1 MKLLVIG
8 DRARTEK
15 FLPDLPIVGE
25 TKLVV
30 VERGESDENI
40 LQEAA
45 DADAILAD
53 AISPVSATLIDG
65 MPNLRLIHSEGVAF
79 NAIDCEAAAQRGIY
93 VCNNRGVNAVAVAEQ
108 TLLLILGVLKHV
120 VEGNAAVRAG
130 GQIAFKEQ
138 LMVSGI
144 EELSGMTVGLIG
156 FGAIAREVAKRL
168 NAFDA
173 DVVYTK
179 RHRLDEDEGHALGV
193 RYLECDELLAAS
205 DIVSVHVPVTES
217 TRGMVDDAFFAQ
229 MKKGSYL
236 INTARGEIVDNEALV
251 RALASGN
258 LKGAALDTVAPEPV
272 TSDSP
277 LVNLPPELASH
288 ILFSP
293 HIGGVTT
300 NMFARAHRCVW
311 ENVARVAR
319 GERPV
324 NVVNGL

>member
-25 TKLVV
+25 TELVV

-53 AISPVSATLIDG
+53 AISPVSAKLIDG

-79 NAIDCEAAAQRGIY
+79 NAIDCKAAAQRGIY

-120 VEGNAAVRAG
+120 VEGDAAVRAG

-168 NAFDA
+168 NAFDV

-179 RHRLDEDEGHALGV
+179 RHRLDEDEERALGV
-193 RYLECDELLAAS
+193 RYLERDELLATS
-205 DIVSVHVPVTES
+205 DIVSAHVPVTS
-217 TRGMVDDAFFAQ
+217 GTRGMADDAFFAQ
-229 MKKGSYL
+229 MKQGSYL
-236 INTARGEIVDNEALV
+236 INTARGEIVDNEALI
-251 RALASGN
+251 RALESGR

-272 TSDSP
+272 TADNP
-277 LVNLPPELASH
+277 LVTLPPELASR
-288 ILFSP
+288 ILLSP

>member
-25 TKLVV
+25 TELVV
-30 VERGESDENI
+30 VERGTSDEDI
-40 LQEAA
+40 LRKAA

-53 AISPVSATLIDG
+53 AISPVSAKLIDG
-65 MPNLRLIHSEGVAF
+65 MPNLKMIHSEGVAF
-79 NAIDCEAAAQRGIY
+79 NAIDGEAAARRGIY

-120 VEGNAAVRAG
+120 VEGDAAVRAG
-130 GQIAFKEQ
+130 RQIAYKEQ

-179 RHRLDEDEGHALGV
+179 RHRLDEAEERLLGV
-193 RYLECDELLAAS
+193 RYLGRE
-205 DIVSVHVPVTES
+205 
-217 TRGMVDDAFFAQ
+217 R
-229 MKKGSYL
+229 
-236 INTARGEIVDNEALV
+236 
-251 RALASGN
+251 
-258 LKGAALDTVAPEPV
+258 
-272 TSDSP
+272 
-277 LVNLPPELASH
+277 
-288 ILFSP
+288 
-293 HIGGVTT
+293 
-300 NMFARAHRCVW
+300 ARARDSRDARHGRRCVLRPD
-311 ENVARVAR
+311 EAKVLPGEHGARRDRRQRGAR
-319 GERPV
+319 AGACERKAER
-324 NVVNGL
+324 GGA